1 MKKGSA
7 GRSLLLFVFRILDQ
21 DGRKVV
27 FRLVTPRSNPVS
39 GRTAGAALNAPVP
52 LVPPALLIP
61 LWFAALALPN
71 LVFSGVSFYD
81 TLHIMKWTVTGAPI
95 AIALL
100 VAGARLVL
108 YGRDRIRFEV
118 DLFGALW
125 ALLLLYCV
133 AQPAWLRIS
142 SFTTLVH
149 ELVCFA
155 AVWAFYV
162 LSMASFPN
170 RAIRPLL
177 WLANINAALNV
188 LFAELQIR
196 NINDLAFLR
205 DIPVLGGLSGLGSL
219 ILPTP
224 YNYIGN
230 TAQQNMFGLWMAIC
244 VMSSVYLY
252 IAYASTPDGKRRHP
266 AVTALNLL
274 LMAVNIWGL
283 WNSTSRS
290 GILSLFVGLAV
301 LGLVVLVHFGRD
313 YARRLGAV
321 VLLFAA
327 VLGGAM
333 LLNRERAAELVAKTV
348 DMVQDAGTVGG
359 RRGIWT
365 TSWTMF
371 KQHPQ
376 GVGVGQFK
384 WHYLEAQ
391 REAFKTH
398 DYPWQYTHWAHNEFL
413 QWFCEAGVAGGA
425 VLLLM
430 FGLWFF
436 TFFGKVFRRD
446 PLSPEVIWGCALVA
460 LILFNA
466 LWTRPFHRIENTLWL
481 ALAFAVTNREVL
493 KGRLGW
499 RASFSSGFTKLLGI
513 SFVAAS
519 LVGLIY
525 LGSGIEGNLLL
536 RQALSTRSATVQ
548 RGLLERAAR
557 HPMVREEALKN
568 LGYHYLQVGEQ
579 TNDVQTMV
587 HGFNLLWQ
595 HFLREP
601 HTEDLSALLQWAQ
614 RFQQVEILKELVSY
628 LKPGTYRLETQK
640 GVQDSQGRTVDAVVM
655 VPVQSSGGMHVASPE
670 EPEASPESG
679 APGTPA
685 PSDEEPVSR

>member
-1 MKKGSA
+1 MCFFEK
-7 GRSLLLFVFRILDQ
+7 SLTQ
-21 DGRKVV
+21 DARKVV
-27 FRLVTPRSNPVS
+27 FRLVKPRSKPIS

-52 LVPPALLIP
+52 LVPPALLVP

-71 LVFSGVSFYD
+71 LVYSGVSFYD

-100 VAGARLVL
+100 VAGVRLAL
-108 YGRDRIRFEV
+108 YGRNRIRFEV

-125 ALLLLYCV
+125 ALLLLYCT
-133 AQPAWLRIS
+133 AQPVWARIS

-149 ELVCFA
+149 ELICFA

-196 NINDLAFLR
+196 NLNDLAFLE
-205 DIPVLGGLSGLGSL
+205 DIPVLGGLSDLSSL

-224 YNYIGN
+224 CHYIGN
-230 TAQQNMFGLWMAIC
+230 TAQQNMFGLWMAVC

-252 IAYASTPDGKRRHP
+252 IAYAVTPDGKRRHP

-274 LMAVNIWGL
+274 LMAANIWGL

-290 GILSLFVGLAV
+290 GILSLFVGLVV

-313 YARRLGAV
+313 YARRLGV
-321 VLLFAA
+321 VALLFAA

-333 LLNRERAAELVAKTV
+333 LMNRERAVELVAKTV

-365 TSWTMF
+365 TSWTMLR
-371 KQHPQ
+371 QHPQ

-391 REAFKTH
+391 REAFKTR

-436 TFFGKVFRRD
+436 AFFGKVFRRD
-446 PLSPEVIWGCALVA
+446 PLSPEVIWGSALVA
-460 LILFNA
+460 LIAFNA
-466 LWTRPFHRIENTLWL
+466 LWTRPFHRIENILWL

-499 RASFSSGFTKLLGI
+499 RASFSSGFTKLIGI

-548 RGLLERAAR
+548 RSLLERAAL
-557 HPMVREEALKN
+557 HPMVREDALKN
-568 LGYHYLQVGEQ
+568 LGYHYYQVGEQ
-579 TNDVQTMV
+579 TNDVQTMAQ
-587 HGFNLLWQ
+587 GFSLLWQ

-601 HTEDLSALLQWAQ
+601 HSEDLSALLQWAQ
-614 RFQQVEILKELVSY
+614 RFQRVEVLKELISY
-628 LKPGTYRLETQK
+628 LKPGAYRLETRK
-640 GVQDSQGRTVDAVVM
+640 GVQDSQGNPVDVVVM
-655 VPVQSSGGMHVASPE
+655 VPVQSSGGMYVASPE
-670 EPEASPESG
+670 ETEASPDSAHESG
-679 APGTPA
+679 DPETPVL
-685 PSDEEPVSR
+685 SDEEPVSR